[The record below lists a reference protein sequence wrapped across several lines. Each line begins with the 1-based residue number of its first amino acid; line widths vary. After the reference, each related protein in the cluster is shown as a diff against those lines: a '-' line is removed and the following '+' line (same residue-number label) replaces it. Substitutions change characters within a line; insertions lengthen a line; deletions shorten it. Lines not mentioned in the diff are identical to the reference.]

1 MSDFWKMWI
10 HKGSALKFSTR
21 VASPTGHAP
30 RNSTYSL
37 LKEGYSATYWWFYT
51 RWFLIYF
58 PLLFRPHVIP
68 SCHLVAAPLAST
80 SRCKG
85 DLLRLSHSC
94 AIAFSFANTHSPAYT
109 RLLSQEVVTLGSIS
123 SVPFPFLYLFVYS
136 PPPSSLS
143 CLSCTRT
150 VLYHTRDL

>member
-1 MSDFWKMWI
+1 MSDFWKMWV

-21 VASPTGHAP
+21 AASPTGHAP

-37 LKEGYSATYWWFYT
+37 LKEGYTATYWWFYT

-68 SCHLVAAPLAST
+68 SCHLVAAPLASA

-85 DLLRLSHSC
+85 ELLRLLHSC
-94 AIAFSFANTHSPAYT
+94 AIAFSFDNTHTCAASLAGGRHTWLYFISPF
-109 RLLSQEVVTLGSIS
+109 SI
-123 SVPFPFLYLFVYS
+123 PLFICLFFPLHLWAARPVQLQKRFFSIHL
-136 PPPSSLS
+136 
-143 CLSCTRT
+143 
-150 VLYHTRDL
+150 